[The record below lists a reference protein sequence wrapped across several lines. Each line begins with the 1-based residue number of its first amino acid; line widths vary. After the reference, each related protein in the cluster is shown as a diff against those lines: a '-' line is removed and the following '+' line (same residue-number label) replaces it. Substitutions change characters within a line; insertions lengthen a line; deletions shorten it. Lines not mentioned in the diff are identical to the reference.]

1 MKNSMEILPLPG
13 DWQQSFQNM
22 PDADAAALIRAAYAH
37 QAGEPVDIPE
47 SAAMAK
53 VFWPLMAA
61 ALERI
66 SAARR
71 EKSERQKAA
80 ANARWGK
87 RSGSMPDDAG
97 SMPDD
102 AGGMPNDAGGMPDD
116 AYTNTNTNTNK
127 ENIYPPITP
136 PEGEGAGKDSKK
148 KRELAR
154 KKVLGQYFLGKIFH
168 RRKSTAWSDK
178 ELRELRKVCDRPG
191 FVRELW
197 EIRRYYS
204 SGSDYL
210 RRDIITLLR
219 NWTGELDRAADA
231 ATRPGVITLH
241 PVRKP
246 FNAADPT
253 TWR

>member
-1 MKNSMEILPLPG
+1 MKMIDVLPLPG
-13 DWQQSFQNM
+13 DWQQSFLSM
-22 PDADAAALIRAAYAH
+22 PDADAAALIRAAYSH
-37 QAGEPVDIPE
+37 LAGEEVVIPE

-61 ALERI
+61 ALDRI
-66 SAARR
+66 NSARAA
-71 EKSERQKAA
+71 KSDRQKAA

-102 AGGMPNDAGGMPDD
+102 AVSMPDD
-116 AYTNTNTNTNK
+116 AYTNTNTNINI
-127 ENIYPPITP
+127 ESIYPPLTP
-136 PEGEGAGKDSKK
+136 PEGEVGKVESGK
-148 KRELAR
+148 KRILRRR
-154 KKVLGQYFLGKIFH
+154 KEVGLYFLGKIFH

-231 ATRPGVITLH
+231 AKRPGVITLH
-241 PVRKP
+241 PVRKL

>member
-1 MKNSMEILPLPG
+1 MKTIDVLPLPG
-13 DWQQSFQNM
+13 DWQQSFLSM
-22 PDADAAALIRAAYAH
+22 PDADAAALIRAAYSH
-37 QAGEPVDIPE
+37 LAGEEVVIPE

-71 EKSERQKAA
+71 EKSERQRAA
-80 ANARWGK
+80 VNARWKK
-87 RSGSMPDDAG
+87 REEDTTGIPEDTTGIPEDT
-97 SMPDD
+97 
-102 AGGMPNDAGGMPDD
+102 
-116 AYTNTNTNTNK
+116 YTNTNTNTNT
-127 ENIYPPITP
+127 ENIYPPLTP
-136 PEGEGAGKDSKK
+136 PQGEGAGKDSKK
-148 KRELAR
+148 KRDLAR
-154 KKVLGQYFLGKIFH
+154 KKAVGQYFLGKIFH

-231 ATRPGVITLH
+231 AKRPGVITLH

>member
-22 PDADAAALIRAAYAH
+22 PDADAAALIRASYSH
-37 QAGEPVDIPE
+37 LAGEEVVIPE

-87 RSGSMPDDAG
+87 RSGSMPEDA
-97 SMPDD
+97 S
-102 AGGMPNDAGGMPDD
+102 GMPNDAGSMPEDASGMPND
-116 AYTNTNTNTNK
+116 AYTNTNTNINI
-127 ENIYPPITP
+127 ESIYPPLP
-136 PEGEGAGKDSKK
+136 PPHGEVGKLETGK
-148 KRELAR
+148 KRILRRR
-154 KKVLGQYFLGKIFH
+154 KEVGQYFLGKIFH

-231 ATRPGVITLH
+231 ATRPGVTTLH

>member
-1 MKNSMEILPLPG
+1 MKNSTEILPLPG

-37 QAGEPVDIPE
+37 ISGEPVDIPE
-47 SAAMAK
+47 AAGMAK

-61 ALERI
+61 ALDRLF
-66 SAARR
+66 SARSAR
-71 EKSERQKAA
+71 SEHQRNAA
-80 ANARWGK
+80 KARWG
-87 RSGSMPDDAG
+87 RRAGSMPDDAG

-102 AGGMPNDAGGMPDD
+102 A
-116 AYTNTNTNTNK
+116 YTNTNTNT
-127 ENIYPPITP
+127 ENIYPPLTP
-136 PEGEGAGKDSKK
+136 PQGEGAGKDSKK
-148 KRELAR
+148 KRDLAR
-154 KKVLGQYFLGKIFH
+154 KKAVGQYFLGKIFH

-178 ELRELRKVCDRPG
+178 ELRELRKVCDRPE

-219 NWTGELDRAADA
+219 YWTGELDRAVDA
-231 ATRPGVITLH
+231 AKRPGVITLH

-246 FNAADPT
+246 FNAADPA